1 MSLPSSFRRAQ
12 GKIRSVNAD
21 TIDII
26 MKYGDSHMIE
36 LRTYV
41 FIIFAVIALALSG
54 PVRAESNELPVD
66 NSVGS
71 GAVDTKTEDSDSNM
85 ILIRKAAEMGDAE
98 AQYALSSAYLIG
110 HGGVSKD
117 GEQAVKWL
125 RMSADQGF
133 PPAQY
138 DLGLVYWEGAMVP
151 QDFSQAVVWM
161 QKAAVSGFVW
171 AQYNL
176 GIAYKVGN
184 GVGQDFPE
192 ALKWFQEAA
201 DQGFA
206 PAQFEVG
213 LAYGKG
219 QGTGRDVYAAEYWV
233 AQAAGQGLKEA
244 QELMEQLESIKKPD
258 MTPDKK

>member
-1 MSLPSSFRRAQ
+1 M
-12 GKIRSVNAD
+12 IRL
-21 TIDII
+21 
-26 MKYGDSHMIE
+26 K
-36 LRTYV
+36 TYS
-41 FIIFAVIALALSG
+41 FIILAVMALFWTG
-54 PVRAESNELPVD
+54 PAGAESDGLAVEG
-66 NSVGS
+66 SVS
-71 GAVDTKTEDSDSNM
+71 SDAINPKTQDSDSNM

-138 DLGLVYWEGAMVP
+138 DLGLLYWEGTVVP
-151 QDFSQAVVWM
+151 QDYSQAVVWM
-161 QKAAVSGFVW
+161 QKAAVQEFIS

-184 GVGQDFPE
+184 GVEQDFTE
-192 ALKWFQEAA
+192 ALKWFQAAA
-201 DQGFA
+201 DRGFA

-219 QGTGRDVYAAEYWV
+219 HGTGRDLYAAEYWV
-233 AQAAGQGLKEA
+233 AQAAGQGLNEA
-244 QELMEQLESIKKPD
+244 QELMEELDAVKKPD
-258 MTPDKK
+258 IASEKK